1 MNSRIL
7 KKIVTFKI
15 KGNLRSRIIVVLIGK
30 LKRRK
35 LDSLKSSLILWMSR
49 WDC

>member
-15 KGNLRSRIIVVLIGK
+15 KGNLRSRITVVLIGK

-35 LDSLKSSLILWMSR
+35 LDSLKSSLIL
-49 WDC
+49 